1 MQEIKGLNGL
11 RGVAALMVFWA
22 HLKETLITLNPGLE
36 WHPLVERMFLSGG
49 RQVDV
54 FFVLS
59 GFIMT
64 LTYQSWFATRVS
76 LREYLI
82 FLRRRLARIY
92 PLHLFMLLL
101 VAAAALTAALAGL
114 NVRNGLERFD
124 LATLPQHLLLI
135 HAWGPFMPG
144 PGAWNPPSW
153 SISVEWLAYLL
164 FPFLLWLAFRIRR
177 HRAAWALMIT
187 VALGISTNIIYAW
200 SIIGPGA
207 VTRGL
212 TEFGLGCA
220 VALCAEGSA
229 AQWLASRR
237 GSLLAAGL
245 LLLTYGLVPDTGFII
260 ALACSPLLLSLCG
273 NNPVGRALGSPPL
286 NFLGEI
292 SYSVYLGHFL
302 FSSVGYRLVSPQWMA
317 SSHVHAVLGGLLLTA
332 WVIALSTLTYR
343 LIERPARIRFG
354 GRSSRPTASAVL
366 PSTAGKAP

>member
-22 HLKETLITLNPGLE
+22 HLKETLGSFNPGLE

-64 LTYQSWFATRVS
+64 LIYQSWFAGHVPPRA
-76 LREYLI
+76 YLI

-101 VAAAALTAALAGL
+101 VAAAALVAALAGL
-114 NVRNGLERFD
+114 TVRNGLERFD

-144 PGAWNPPSW
+144 PSTWNPPSW

-164 FPFLLWLAFRIRR
+164 FPPALWLVFRLRK
-177 HRAAWALMIT
+177 HRAAWALAAT
-187 VALGISTNIIYAW
+187 VALGCAANAIYAW

-220 VALCAEGSA
+220 VALYAGGSA
-229 AQWLASRR
+229 AQWLATRQ
-237 GSLLAAGL
+237 GSLLSAGVL
-245 LLLTYGLVPDTGFII
+245 LLAYALVPDTGFII
-260 ALACSPLLLSLCG
+260 ALACAPLLLSLCG
-273 NNPVGRALGSPPL
+273 TNPVSRVLGSSPL

-302 FSSVGYRLVSPQWMA
+302 FSSIGYRLISPQWMA
-317 SSHVHAVLGGLLLTA
+317 ESHLHAVLGGLLLTA
-332 WVIALSTLTYR
+332 WVLALSTLTYR
-343 LIERPARIRFG
+343 FVERPARTRFG
-354 GRSSRPTASAVL
+354 GRSTPRAGSHPDT
-366 PSTAGKAP
+366 STAGKAS